1 MATIYLIMRSH
12 CHSYRII
19 GSSGN
24 DCKLFY
30 LKFFLKLQPLFSV
43 LYIQLFWEQNS
54 KIKGK
59 LFSSFSWFQCQRVQ
73 RQPRLKAYRYKM
85 YQYESISCFS
95 FANWVDDQTWN
106 LSQKSQA
113 GSCEKNMR

>member
-30 LKFFLKLQPLFSV
+30 LKFFLKLQTLFSV

-59 LFSSFSWFQCQRVQ
+59 LFSSFFLVSMS
-73 RQPRLKAYRYKM
+73 KSTKTTKIK
-85 YQYESISCFS
+85 SISCFS
-95 FANWVDDQTWN
+95 CANLVDPTWT
-106 LSQKSQA
+106 LSWLL
-113 GSCEKNMR
+113 